1 VSRLPIRVRLT
12 AAFAL
17 AMVLVLAAAGLFVYL
32 RLKNDLDESVDAG
45 LEARAAAVAG
55 SGEADTAEPEE
66 AEEGFAQVLSRSGE
80 VLDEVGGA
88 RRPVLTAAERARAG
102 AGGTV
107 RVERDVPEIEGAAR
121 IVAGPVDAEPG
132 AAGDA
137 TGGAA
142 GDPSGGAAGGA
153 AGADASAPATELAVF
168 AVGQSLDD
176 RDETLSG
183 VVASFAIGGPI
194 AVLLASLLG
203 YLLATAGLR
212 PVEAMRR
219 RAGEVS
225 LTHEGERLPLPAAHD
240 EVRRLGE
247 TLNQML
253 DRLRRA
259 FDRERRF
266 VADASHELRTPVAV
280 IRAELDAALRAG
292 GHDEQVHQALVA
304 ALEECD
310 HLAQLAEDLLVVA
323 RAAEGELP
331 MRRETIEVRPLLEGV
346 SARFGDRAREHGRE
360 LRVEGGDGLWVEAD
374 DLRLRQALGN
384 LVDNALR
391 HGAGEV
397 VLRARRSE
405 ADGGVELEVADR
417 GPGFDSELADR
428 AFERFARGDAAR
440 TRGGTGLG
448 LAIVRAIA
456 EAHGGRA
463 EIVTDGHRGAAVRLW
478 IPSGSSQAPGVRSTP

>member
-32 RLKNDLDESVDAG
+32 RLKDDLDESLDAALG
-45 LEARAAAVAG
+45 ARAAAVAG
-55 SGEADTAEPEE
+55 SGDASAGAPEE
-66 AEEGFAQVLSRSGE
+66 ADEGFAQVLSGSGE
-80 VLDEVGGA
+80 VLETEGGTGD
-88 RRPVLTAAERARAG
+88 PVLTGAERVSAAAG
-102 AGGTV
+102 ARLSLERPVPGIEGTV
-107 RVERDVPEIEGAAR
+107 RIL
-121 IVAGPVDAEPG
+121 AGPVTAEQG

-137 TGGAA
+137 
-142 GDPSGGAAGGA
+142 AGGP
-153 AGADASAPATELAVF
+153 GGDAVAPATELDVF

-194 AVLLASLLG
+194 AVLLASLVG

-225 LTHEGERLPLPAAHD
+225 LTHEDERLPLPAAHD

-247 TLNQML
+247 TLNEML
-253 DRLRRA
+253 DRLRRS

-280 IRAELDAALRAG
+280 IKAELEAALRAG
-292 GHDEQVHQALVA
+292 GHDAQVREALVA

-331 MRRETIEVRPLLEGV
+331 VRREPIEVRPLLEGV
-346 SARFGDRAREHGRE
+346 RARFGDRAREHGRG
-360 LRVEGGDGLWVEAD
+360 LRVDGGDGLRIEGD

-391 HGAGEV
+391 HGAGDV
-397 VLRARRSE
+397 VLRARRS
-405 ADGGVELEVADR
+405 DSYGGVEVEVADD
-417 GPGFDSELADR
+417 GPGFDPDLAGR

-463 EIVTDGHRGAAVRLW
+463 EIVTDGQPGAAVRLW
-478 IPSGSSQAPGVRSTP
+478 LPSGSSQAPGVRSIP

>member
-17 AMVLVLAAAGLFVYL
+17 AMVLVLAAAGLFVFL
-32 RLKNDLDESVDAG
+32 RLQDDLNESVDAG
-45 LEARAAAVAG
+45 LAARASAVAG
-55 SGEADTAEPEE
+55 TGDADAAEPEE
-66 AEEGFAQVLSRSGE
+66 AEEGFAQVLSRSGQ
-80 VLDEVGGA
+80 VLDEVGDA
-88 RRPVLTAAERARAG
+88 RGPALTSAERALAA

-107 RVERDVPEIEGAAR
+107 QVERDVPGIEGTVR
-121 IVAGPVDAEPG
+121 VVAGPVT
-132 AAGDA
+132 A
-137 TGGAA
+137 T
-142 GDPSGGAAGGA
+142 DL
-153 AGADASAPATELAVF
+153 DVF

-176 RDETLSG
+176 RDETLAG

-203 YLLATAGLR
+203 YGLATAGLR

-219 RAGEVS
+219 RASEVS
-225 LTHEGERLPLPAAHD
+225 LANDGERLPLPGAHD

-247 TLNQML
+247 TLNEML
-253 DRLRRA
+253 DRLRRS

-292 GHDEQVHQALVA
+292 GHDEQVREALVA

-331 MRRETIEVRPLLEGV
+331 MRREAMELRPLLEGV
-346 SARFGDRAREHGRE
+346 RARFCDRAREHGRE
-360 LRVEGGDGLWVEAD
+360 LRVEGGDGLRIEAD
-374 DLRLRQALGN
+374 DMRLRQALGN

-391 HGAGEV
+391 HGAGDV

-405 ADGGVELEVADR
+405 ADGGVQLEVADG
-417 GPGFDSELADR
+417 GPGFDRYLADR

-448 LAIVRAIA
+448 LAIVKAIA

-463 EIVTDGHRGAAVRLW
+463 EIVTDGHPGAAVRLW
-478 IPSGSSQAPGVRSTP
+478 LPAPAGPM

>member
-17 AMVLVLAAAGLFVYL
+17 AMVLVLAAAGLFVYV
-32 RLKNDLDESVDAG
+32 RLKDDLDESLDAALG
-45 LEARAAAVAG
+45 ARAAAVAG
-55 SGEADTAEPEE
+55 SGDAAAGAPEE
-66 AEEGFAQVLSRSGE
+66 EDEGFAQVLSGTGE
-80 VLDEVGGA
+80 VLETEGGTGD
-88 RRPVLTAAERARAG
+88 PVLTGAERVSAAAG
-102 AGGTV
+102 ARLILERAVPGLEGTV
-107 RVERDVPEIEGAAR
+107 RIL
-121 IVAGPVDAEPG
+121 AGPAFDN
-132 AAGDA
+132 
-137 TGGAA
+137 T
-142 GDPSGGAAGGA
+142 
-153 AGADASAPATELAVF
+153 VF

-176 RDETLSG
+176 RNETLSG

-194 AVLLASLLG
+194 AVLLASLVG

-225 LTHEGERLPLPAAHD
+225 LTHEDERLPLPAAHD

-247 TLNQML
+247 TLNEML
-253 DRLRRA
+253 DRLRRS

-280 IRAELDAALRAG
+280 IKAELEAALRAG
-292 GHDEQVHQALVA
+292 GHAAQVREALVA

-331 MRRETIEVRPLLEGV
+331 VRREAIEVKPLLEGV
-346 SARFGDRAREHGRE
+346 RARFGDRAREHGRNV
-360 LRVEGGDGLWVEAD
+360 RVDGGDGLLVEGD

-391 HGAGEV
+391 HGTGDV

-405 ADGGVELEVADR
+405 ADGGVELEVADE
-417 GPGFDSELADR
+417 GAGFDPDLADR

-463 EIVTDGHRGAAVRLW
+463 EIVTDGHPGAAVRLW
-478 IPSGSSQAPGVRSTP
+478 LPAAGAPM

>member
-1 VSRLPIRVRLT
+1 VSRLPIRARLT

-32 RLKNDLDESVDAG
+32 RLKDDLNESVDAG
-45 LEARAAAVAG
+45 LEARATAVAG
-55 SGEADTAEPEE
+55 SGDAAAGAAED
-66 AEEGFAQVLSRSGE
+66 AEEGFAQVMTGSGA
-80 VLDEVGGA
+80 VLDAVGGA
-88 RRPVLTAAERARAG
+88 SGAALTGAEVARAA

-107 RVERDVPEIEGAAR
+107 RVERDVAGIEGPAR
-121 IVAGPVDAEPG
+121 ILAGPVTAEAG

-137 TGGAA
+137 A
-142 GDPSGGAAGGA
+142 GS
-153 AGADASAPATELAVF
+153 ATELAVY

-176 RDETLSG
+176 RDETLAG
-183 VVASFAIGGPI
+183 LAASFAVGGPI
-194 AVLLASLLG
+194 AVLLASLVG
-203 YLLATAGLR
+203 YLLASAGLR

-225 LTHEGERLPLPAAHD
+225 LAHDGERLPLPAAHD

-247 TLNQML
+247 TLNEML
-253 DRLRRA
+253 DRLRRS
-259 FDRERRF
+259 FESERRF

-292 GHDEQVHQALVA
+292 GHDEQVREALVA

-331 MRRETIEVRPLLEGV
+331 MRRETVEVGPLLEGV
-346 SARFGDRAREHGRE
+346 RARFGDRAREHGRG
-360 LRVEGGDGLWVEAD
+360 LRVDGGDGLRLEAD
-374 DLRLRQALGN
+374 EFRLRQALGN

-391 HGAGEV
+391 HGGGEI
-397 VLRARRSE
+397 VLRARRG
-405 ADGGVELEVADR
+405 ATDGAVELEVVDH
-417 GPGFDSELADR
+417 GQGFAPDLASR
-428 AFERFARGDAAR
+428 AFERFARGDVAR

-463 EIVTDGHRGAAVRLW
+463 EIVDPTTVRLSL
-478 IPSGSSQAPGVRSTP
+478 PSGTSQPGGLRSIP

>member
-1 VSRLPIRVRLT
+1 MSRLPIRARLT

-17 AMVLVLAAAGLFVYL
+17 AMVLVLAAAGLFVYV
-32 RLKNDLDESVDAG
+32 RLKDDLDESVDAG
-45 LEARAAAVAG
+45 LQARGAAVAG
-55 SGEADTAEPEE
+55 SGEAAAGAAQE

-80 VLDEVGGA
+80 VLDGVGNARGA
-88 RRPVLTAAERARAG
+88 VLTDAERARAG

-107 RVERDVPEIEGAAR
+107 LVEREVPGIEATTR
-121 IVAGPVDAEPG
+121 ILAGPVTAAAG
-132 AAGDA
+132 AAGDS
-137 TGGAA
+137 A
-142 GDPSGGAAGGA
+142 GS
-153 AGADASAPATELAVF
+153 ATELAVF

-183 VVASFAIGGPI
+183 LVASFAVGGPV

-219 RAGEVS
+219 RAGEIS
-225 LTHEGERLPLPAAHD
+225 LTDAGERLPLPAAHD

-247 TLNQML
+247 TLNEML
-253 DRLRRA
+253 DRLRRS

-292 GHDEQVHQALVA
+292 GHDEQVREALVA

-323 RAAEGELP
+323 RAAEGELH
-331 MRRETIEVRPLLEGV
+331 MQREPIEVRPLLEGV
-346 SARFGDRAREHGRE
+346 RARFGDRAREHGRE
-360 LRVEGGDGLWVEAD
+360 VRVDGGDGLRVEAD
-374 DLRLRQALGN
+374 ELRLRQALGN

-391 HGAGEV
+391 HGAGEI
-397 VLRARRSE
+397 VLRARRSD
-405 ADGGVELEVADR
+405 ADGGVELEVADH
-417 GPGFDSELADR
+417 GPGFAPELADR

-448 LAIVRAIA
+448 MAIVRAIA

-463 EIVTDGHRGAAVRLW
+463 EIVADGNPGATVRLW
-478 IPSGSSQAPGVRSTP
+478 LPSGSSQPAGVGSVP

>member
-1 VSRLPIRVRLT
+1 MSKLPIRVRLT

-32 RLKNDLDESVDAG
+32 RLKDDLDESVDAG
-45 LEARAAAVAG
+45 LAARAAAVAG
-55 SGEADTAEPEE
+55 SGEAAAAEPEE

-80 VLDEVGGA
+80 VLDELGGA
-88 RRPVLTAAERARAG
+88 RGPVLTPAERARAS

-107 RVERDVPEIEGAAR
+107 QVEREVPGIEGTVR
-121 IVAGPVDAEPG
+121 ILAGPVTAEQG

-137 TGGAA
+137 TGG
-142 GDPSGGAAGGA
+142 D
-153 AGADASAPATELAVF
+153 APATELDVI

-176 RDETLSG
+176 RDETLAG

-203 YLLATAGLR
+203 YGLATAGLR

-225 LTHEGERLPLPAAHD
+225 LAHDGERLPLPAAHD

-247 TLNQML
+247 TLNEML
-253 DRLRRA
+253 DRLRRSFA
-259 FDRERRF
+259 RERRF

-292 GHDEQVHQALVA
+292 GHDEQVREGLVA

-346 SARFGDRAREHGRE
+346 RARFGDRARAHGRA
-360 LRVEGGDGLWVEAD
+360 LRVEGGADVRIEAD

-391 HGAGEV
+391 HGAGDV
-397 VLRARRSE
+397 LLRARRTG
-405 ADGGVELEVADR
+405 ADGGVELEVADG
-417 GPGFDSELADR
+417 GPGFDPDLANR

-463 EIVTDGHRGAAVRLW
+463 EIVADGHPGAAVRLW
-478 IPSGSSQAPGVRSTP
+478 LPAAREPI

>member
-32 RLKNDLDESVDAG
+32 RLTDDLNESIDAG
-45 LEARAAAVAG
+45 LQARAAAVAG
-55 SGEADTAEPEE
+55 SGEAAAAEPEE

-80 VLDEVGGA
+80 VVDEVGGA
-88 RRPVLTAAERARAG
+88 RGAALTVAERARAG

-107 RVERDVPEIEGAAR
+107 RVERDVPGIEGTAR
-121 IVAGPVDAEPG
+121 IVAGPVTEEAGALGD
-132 AAGDA
+132 AAG
-137 TGGAA
+137 
-142 GDPSGGAAGGA
+142 S
-153 AGADASAPATELAVF
+153 AGADAGAPGTELDVF

-183 VVASFAIGGPI
+183 VVASFAVGGPI
-194 AVLLASLLG
+194 AVLLASILG
-203 YLLATAGLR
+203 YGLAAAGLR

-225 LTHEGERLPLPAAHD
+225 LAHDGERLPLPAAHD

-247 TLNQML
+247 TLNEML
-253 DRLRRA
+253 DRLRRS

-292 GHDEQVHQALVA
+292 GHDEQVRDALVA

-331 MRRETIEVRPLLEGV
+331 MRREAIEVRPLLEGV
-346 SARFGDRAREHGRE
+346 RIRFGDRARAHGRE
-360 LRVEGGDGLWVEAD
+360 LRVEGGDGVRIEAD
-374 DLRLRQALGN
+374 ELRVRQALGN

-397 VLRARRSE
+397 VLRARRSQ
-405 ADGGVELEVADR
+405 ADGGVELEVADA
-417 GPGFDSELADR
+417 GPGFDRDLADR

-463 EIVTDGHRGAAVRLW
+463 EIVTGGGPGAAVRLW
-478 IPSGSSQAPGVRSTP
+478 LPAARGPMQE

>member
-17 AMVLVLAAAGLFVYL
+17 AMVLVLAAAGLFVYV
-32 RLKNDLDESVDAG
+32 RLKDDLDESLDAALG
-45 LEARAAAVAG
+45 ARAAAVAG
-55 SGEADTAEPEE
+55 SGDASAGAPEE
-66 AEEGFAQVLSRSGE
+66 ADEGFAQVLSGTGE
-80 VLDEVGGA
+80 VLETEGGTGD
-88 RRPVLTAAERARAG
+88 PVLTGAERVSAAAG
-102 AGGTV
+102 ARLILERAVPGLEGTV
-107 RVERDVPEIEGAAR
+107 RIL
-121 IVAGPVDAEPG
+121 AGP
-132 AAGDA
+132 
-137 TGGAA
+137 
-142 GDPSGGAAGGA
+142 
-153 AGADASAPATELAVF
+153 ASDNTVF

-176 RDETLSG
+176 RNETLSG

-194 AVLLASLLG
+194 AVLLASLVG

-225 LTHEGERLPLPAAHD
+225 LTHEDERLPLPAAHD

-247 TLNQML
+247 TLNEML
-253 DRLRRA
+253 DRLRRS

-280 IRAELDAALRAG
+280 IKAELEAALRAD
-292 GHDEQVHQALVA
+292 GHDAQVREALVA

-331 MRRETIEVRPLLEGV
+331 VRREAIEVKPLLEGV
-346 SARFGDRAREHGRE
+346 RARFGDRAREHGRNV
-360 LRVEGGDGLWVEAD
+360 RVDGGDGLLVEGD

-391 HGAGEV
+391 HGTGDV

-405 ADGGVELEVADR
+405 ADGGVELEVADE
-417 GPGFDSELADR
+417 GAGFDPDLADR

-463 EIVTDGHRGAAVRLW
+463 EIVTDGHPGAAVRLW
-478 IPSGSSQAPGVRSTP
+478 LPAAGAPM